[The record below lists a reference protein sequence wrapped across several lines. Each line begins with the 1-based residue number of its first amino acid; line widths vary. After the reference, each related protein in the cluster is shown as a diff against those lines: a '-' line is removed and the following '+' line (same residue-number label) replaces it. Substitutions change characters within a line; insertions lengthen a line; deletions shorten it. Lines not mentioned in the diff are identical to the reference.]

1 MPKQTGCTTSGRR
14 LALSSGRRKVSSQGR
29 KRRSRGNRKV
39 EPTPEL
45 TLAANADSSVAE
57 RRAPAAPEQ
66 SSKAALVS
74 KSAAQ
79 DAGLLRIAQVMQTS
93 HSGPLPAPEDFA
105 AYEKA
110 LVGSCDRILKM
121 AEKQQEFAHDLTRRR
136 LNGDLSETRWG
147 QTCAL
152 LLALAGT
159 TACVATAHMGAD
171 WRVSTGLGA
180 AAIGLLIVPFLRKRR

>member
-1 MPKQTGCTTSGRR
+1 MPRPTGCTTSGRR
-14 LALSSGRRKVSSQGR
+14 LATSLGRRRVNSQGR
-29 KRRSRGNRKV
+29 KRRNRGTKKV

-57 RRAPAAPEQ
+57 RGAPDALEQ
-66 SSKAALVS
+66 SSQTAVVAHCTT
-74 KSAAQ
+74 Q
-79 DAGLLRIAQVMQTS
+79 DAGLLRIPQVVQTS

-105 AYEKA
+105 AYERA

-136 LNGDLSETRWG
+136 LDGDLSETRWG
-147 QTCAL
+147 QVCAV

-171 WRVSTGLGA
+171 WRVSAALGA